1 MEVSVNRH
9 LEDIVALYRRDIVFV
24 PSLFRRRENP
34 VITFFTGAGRALT
47 GRNPGLIE
55 RKNEMCTSI
64 DGIFD
69 AGYA

>member
-1 MEVSVNRH
+1 MIYFK
-9 LEDIVALYRRDIVFV
+9 D
-24 PSLFRRRENP
+24 
-34 VITFFTGAGRALT
+34 AGQALT

-55 RKNEMCTSI
+55 RKNEICTSI